1 MRGSPD
7 QDLIRSGRSPRVSK
21 GFGKSVT
28 GSTEKAALLNPQSA
42 IRNPQFLVDPSGE
55 YLSKRK

>member
-28 GSTEKAALLNPQSA
+28 GQQK
-42 IRNPQFLVDPSGE
+42 
-55 YLSKRK
+55 KRLY